1 MSSEKLNRIISKLDQ
16 HLNIGIAITNL
27 DNFNIEYENELFS
40 NWIEHSKSSNN
51 LSDRIS
57 NLKIDRVLKRCS
69 KGRNY
74 EHGIELSDGGRNTS
88 LKIQIAPILEDN
100 SNLAIVKVV
109 DNTKFKE
116 LEYMMDSYA
125 KLAESNKRD
134 LERALRV
141 IKKQNERMK
150 NELEIA
156 RQVQMGM
163 LPFNFDPG
171 NKNVEF
177 AALLKP
183 AKEVGGDFFDIFYLN
198 ENELCVCLGDVSD
211 KGAGSALFMAATK
224 TLIKFHAFKTKNVA
238 EIVNRVNNELTQNN
252 TKCMFAT
259 LFIGIFNINS
269 GLMSYTNC
277 GHCYPLVISKDKGIE
292 KLTSLNGP
300 AIGIIEKL
308 DFSEQEVKLKE
319 FQSLLVYSDGVTE
332 SSNKYDEFFGD
343 QRLNDSIKG
352 LKEETSPQDIVNIVF
367 NNVVN
372 FEKGTDQADDI
383 TIVGLKYLGK

>member
-1 MSSEKLNRIISKLDQ
+1 MNSEKRNKMISNLDQ
-16 HLNIGIAITNL
+16 YLEIGIAITNL

-40 NWIEHSKSSNN
+40 NWIKQSKSSNN
-51 LSDRIS
+51 LADRITS
-57 NLKIDRVLKRCS
+57 LKADLVLKRCS
-69 KGRNY
+69 KKRSY
-74 EHGIELSDGGRNTS
+74 EHEIELDESGRYKS
-88 LKIQIAPILEDN
+88 LKIKITPILEDE
-100 SNLAIVKVV
+100 SNLAIVKIV

-116 LEYMMDSYA
+116 LEYMIDSYA
-125 KLAESNKRD
+125 KLAESNKRE
-134 LERALRV
+134 LEKALRV
-141 IKKQNERMK
+141 IKKQNQRMM

-163 LPFNFDPG
+163 LPFNFDPE

-183 AKEVGGDFFDIFYLN
+183 ANEVGGDFFDIFYLN

-238 EIVNRVNNELTQNN
+238 EIVNRVNNELAQNN

-259 LFIGIFNINS
+259 LFIGIFNINT

-300 AIGIIEKL
+300 AIGIIEEL

-332 SSNKYDEFFGD
+332 SSNKYDDFFGD
-343 QRLNDSIKG
+343 QRLNDSIKS

-367 NNVVN
+367 NSVVK

-383 TIVGLKYLGK
+383 TILGLKYLGK